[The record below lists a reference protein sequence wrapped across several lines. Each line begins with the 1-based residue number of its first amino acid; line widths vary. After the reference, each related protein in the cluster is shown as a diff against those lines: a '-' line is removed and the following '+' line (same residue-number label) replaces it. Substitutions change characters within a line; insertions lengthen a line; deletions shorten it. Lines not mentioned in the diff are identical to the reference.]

1 VSIPPTLLLADDSLT
16 IQRVVALTFAD
27 QPVRLVVA
35 KDGQDAINRM
45 ATDRPDLVLADTN
58 MPCVDGYEVARWVRQ
73 QPHLSKV
80 PVLLLAGI
88 TDPVDEQRLHDS
100 GANGVL
106 EKPFEPSHVISRV
119 KELLGIRGASTA
131 QPTRLVTSPDQKP
144 IKRVLPKAAPA
155 ATPAS
160 ATGDGPAGSAP
171 DPEELQGLA
180 SSVSFE
186 SMDVTFSDQ
195 TSHSPYDSDIG
206 DRDSGQNGDRQD
218 VDAGAGGGTAEDWF
232 PDEQGS
238 TPAAADKGMPELS
251 FYGHPETTPRGIDA
265 DFAAQFPARDNGPG
279 ESSGAGQFRH
289 DTSHHPASSQTTAD
303 VFQSLL
309 AAEQS
314 GTAGR
319 DVGAPIAMTDE
330 ALEALAIRVV
340 EKLRP
345 HAMRDELQ
353 RALGSGL
360 TEAVHHSVATE
371 TRAAV
376 AEAVQAA
383 VDGSI
388 LGTVRGAVNEAIS
401 AAVPRAVTQS
411 MEVHVGGRAEAAV
424 RDSIVRAVPAAV
436 EESIQEFVASR
447 ITVLVRDTLER
458 EMRETV
464 APALNVMVREMLAAT
479 LQQAVSDA
487 VSAAVPTAVFEAVRQ
502 EAAGQVHQVVVDTSE
517 RLVREEIARIRERR

>member
-1 VSIPPTLLLADDSLT
+1 VSIPPTLLLADDSVT
-16 IQRVVALTFAD
+16 IQRVVALVFAD

-73 QPHLSKV
+73 QPHLSTV

-119 KELLGIRGASTA
+119 KELLGIKGASA
-131 QPTRLVTSPDQKP
+131 PQPTRLITSPDQKP
-144 IKRVLPKAAPA
+144 IKRVLPKAPPA
-155 ATPAS
+155 ETPPS
-160 ATGDGPAGSAP
+160 ARAEDVPISGPDLEGP
-171 DPEELQGLA
+171 QGLS

-186 SMDVTFSDQ
+186 SDVSFADQ
-195 TSHSPYDSDIG
+195 EAESPFGGVLPDRARGDEGYGQEAEADSP
-206 DRDSGQNGDRQD
+206 
-218 VDAGAGGGTAEDWF
+218 GGTPEDWF
-232 PDEQGS
+232 PDDQPS
-238 TPAAADKGMPELS
+238 QPMPARPAGDAGLQDLS
-251 FYGHPETTPRGIDA
+251 FYGHPETAPRGIDQ
-265 DFAAQFPARDNGPG
+265 DFDSQFPQRAATSPGAPPNGASTRP
-279 ESSGAGQFRH
+279 SG
-289 DTSHHPASSQTTAD
+289 SHPVAAASSPAKQATAD
-303 VFQSLL
+303 VFESLL

-314 GTAGR
+314 GTNPKDGTGGQFP
-319 DVGAPIAMTDE
+319 VAMSDAT
-330 ALEALAIRVV
+330 LEMLASRVV

-353 RALGSGL
+353 RALGTGL

-388 LGTVRGAVNEAIS
+388 LGTVRGAVNEAVS
-401 AAVPRAVTQS
+401 AAVPSAVTQA
-411 MEVHVGGRAEAAV
+411 MESQVGGRV
-424 RDSIVRAVPAAV
+424 DAAV
-436 EESIQEFVASR
+436 ERSLQEFVASR
-447 ITVLVRDTLER
+447 ITVLVRDTVER

-464 APALNVMVREMLAAT
+464 APALQVVVREMVAAT
-479 LQQAVSDA
+479 LQQAVADA

>member
-1 VSIPPTLLLADDSLT
+1 
-16 IQRVVALTFAD
+16 
-27 QPVRLVVA
+27 
-35 KDGQDAINRM
+35 M

-73 QPHLSKV
+73 QPHLSAV

-119 KELLGIRGASTA
+119 KELLGIRSASTA
-131 QPTRLVTSPDQKP
+131 QPTRFITSPDQKP

-155 ATPAS
+155 ATPPAVS
-160 ATGDGPAGSAP
+160 AEGTPVPAA

-186 SMDVTFSDQ
+186 SMDSPFADQQSD
-195 TSHSPYDSDIG
+195 SPFTEVAAGRDGAQDG
-206 DRDSGQNGDRQD
+206 DGQELESESPR
-218 VDAGAGGGTAEDWF
+218 GTPDDWF
-232 PDEQGS
+232 PDEPI
-238 TPAAADKGMPELS
+238 PASAKSDTGMPEMS
-251 FYGHPETTPRGIDA
+251 FYGHPETAPRAQSHRRRCRGLDARRRRRWGIPIRLA
-265 DFAAQFPARDNGPG
+265 GHASGGP
-279 ESSGAGQFRH
+279 SG
-289 DTSHHPASSQTTAD
+289 TAD

-314 GTAGR
+314 GAGGGDASAPTAIS
-319 DVGAPIAMTDE
+319 DH
-330 ALEALAIRVV
+330 ALEMLAARVV
-340 EKLRP
+340 EKLGP

-360 TEAVHHSVATE
+360 SEAVHHSVATE

-388 LGTVRGAVNEAIS
+388 LGTVRGAVNEAVS

-411 MEVHVGGRAEAAV
+411 MEEHVGARVDAAV
-424 RDSIVRAVPAAV
+424 RDGIAGAVPAAV
-436 EESIQEFVASR
+436 ERSFQEFVASR
-447 ITVLVRDTLER
+447 LTVLVRDTVER
-458 EMRETV
+458 ELRETV

-479 LQQAVSDA
+479 LQQAVADA
-487 VSAAVPTAVFEAVRQ
+487 VTAAVPTAVFEAVRQ

-517 RLVREEIARIRERR
+517 RLVRDEIARIRERRG

>member
-1 VSIPPTLLLADDSLT
+1 MSIPPTLLLADDSLT

-155 ATPAS
+155 AMPAS
-160 ATGDGPAGSAP
+160 ATGDGTAGSAP

-186 SMDVTFSDQ
+186 SMDATFSDQ
-195 TSHSPYDSDIG
+195 PYDSGAG
-206 DRDSGQNGDRQD
+206 DRDSGEGGYAHD
-218 VDAGAGGGTAEDWF
+218 VDAGSGVGSPEDWF
-232 PDEQGS
+232 PDEQGPR
-238 TPAAADKGMPELS
+238 PAAADKGMPELS

-265 DFAAQFPARDNGPG
+265 DFGAQFPTRDNVPD
-279 ESSGAGQFRH
+279 ESSGAGQSRH
-289 DTSHHPASSQTTAD
+289 DTSHHPASAPATAD

-314 GTAGR
+314 GSAGR
-319 DVGAPIAMTDE
+319 DAGAPSAMTDE

-411 MEVHVGGRAEAAV
+411 MEVHVGGRVEAAV

-436 EESIQEFVASR
+436 EQSIQEFVASR
-447 ITVLVRDTLER
+447 ISVLVRDTLER

-464 APALNVMVREMLAAT
+464 APALNVLVREMLAAT

-487 VSAAVPTAVFEAVRQ
+487 VTAAVPTAVFEAVRQ

>member
-1 VSIPPTLLLADDSLT
+1 MSIPPTLLLADDSVT

-73 QPHLSKV
+73 QPHLSAV

-119 KELLGIRGASTA
+119 KELLGIRGGSTA

-144 IKRVLPKAAPA
+144 IKRVLPKAAPP
-155 ATPAS
+155 ATPPSVKGDDLPLPPDS
-160 ATGDGPAGSAP
+160 A
-171 DPEELQGLA
+171 ELQGLS

-186 SMDVTFSDQ
+186 STDVTFADQ
-195 TSHSPYDSDIG
+195 QADAPYG
-206 DRDSGQNGDRQD
+206 G
-218 VDAGAGGGTAEDWF
+218 AEAGGSYGPDDGAESPRGTPEDWF
-232 PDEQGS
+232 PNEQA
-238 TPAAADKGMPELS
+238 PAASDIGRSDLS

-265 DFAAQFPARDNGPG
+265 DFGAQVQPRDSVADGTWGSAGPHRQ
-279 ESSGAGQFRH
+279 GAGH
-289 DTSHHPASSQTTAD
+289 TPGTAPATAD

-314 GTAGR
+314 GAVARQLTA
-319 DVGAPIAMTDE
+319 PPAMTDE
-330 ALEALAIRVV
+330 ALEALADRVV

-360 TEAVHHSVATE
+360 SEAVHHSVATE

-388 LGTVRGAVNEAIS
+388 LGTVRGAVNEAIG

-411 MEVHVGGRAEAAV
+411 MEMQVGSRVEAAV
-424 RDSIVRAVPAAV
+424 RDSIAHAVPEAV
-436 EESIQEFVASR
+436 EQSIQEFVASR
-447 ITVLVRDTLER
+447 VTVLVREGLER
-458 EMRETV
+458 EVRETV

-487 VSAAVPTAVFEAVRQ
+487 VAAAVPTAVFEAVRQ
-502 EAAGQVHQVVVDTSE
+502 EAAGQVHQVVVETSE

>member
-1 VSIPPTLLLADDSLT
+1 VSIPPTLLLADDSVT

-45 ATDRPDLVLADTN
+45 ATVRPDLVLADTN

-73 QPHLSKV
+73 QPHLSTV

-131 QPTRLVTSPDQKP
+131 QPTRLITSPDQKP
-144 IKRVLPKAAPA
+144 IKRVMPKAAPPPTSGQA
-155 ATPAS
+155 DGPSAS
-160 ATGDGPAGSAP
+160 AA
-171 DPEELQGLA
+171 DPGELQGLA

-195 TSHSPYDSDIG
+195 HG
-206 DRDSGQNGDRQD
+206 DAS
-218 VDAGAGGGTAEDWF
+218 AGGVAPGDEDGYARDADGESAGGTPDDWF
-232 PDEQGS
+232 PDEQTAG
-238 TPAAADKGMPELS
+238 PVPGDPRPKDLS
-251 FYGHPETTPRGIDA
+251 FYGHPETMSRGIDA
-265 DFAAQFPARDNGPG
+265 DFGAQFPTRDRAGD
-279 ESSGAGQFRH
+279 GAGLARH
-289 DTSHHPASSQTTAD
+289 DISHSSSQATAD

-314 GTAGR
+314 GTPGR
-319 DVGAPIAMTDE
+319 DSAAPLAMTDE
-330 ALEALAIRVV
+330 ALESLAERVV

-353 RALGSGL
+353 RALGTGL
-360 TEAVHHSVATE
+360 SEAVHHSVATE

-388 LGTVRGAVNEAIS
+388 LGTVRGAVNEAIN

-411 MEVHVGGRAEAAV
+411 MEVHIGGRVEAAV
-424 RDSIVRAVPAAV
+424 RDSIVRTVPPAV
-436 EESIQEFVASR
+436 EQSIQEFVASR
-447 ITVLVRDTLER
+447 ITVLVRDAVER

-479 LQQAVSDA
+479 LHQAVADA
-487 VSAAVPTAVFEAVRQ
+487 VAAAVPTAVFEAVRQ
-502 EAAGQVHQVVVDTSE
+502 EAPGQVHQVVVETSE
-517 RLVREEIARIRERR
+517 RLVREEIARIRERRA

>member
-1 VSIPPTLLLADDSLT
+1 VSIPPTLLLADDSVT

-73 QPHLSKV
+73 QPHLSAV

-131 QPTRLVTSPDQKP
+131 QPTRLITSPDQKP
-144 IKRVLPKAAPA
+144 IKRVLPKAALA

-160 ATGDGPAGSAP
+160 GKVEGPFAPVP
-171 DPEELQGLA
+171 DPEEVQGLA
-180 SSVSFE
+180 ASVSFE

-195 TSHSPYDSDIG
+195 PPDSPFAG
-206 DRDSGQNGDRQD
+206 GRQD
-218 VDAGAGGGTAEDWF
+218 GYGQDANTESPGGTPDDWF
-232 PDEQGS
+232 PDEQG
-238 TPAAADKGMPELS
+238 PAPTAGDPGMPELS

-265 DFAAQFPARDNGPG
+265 DFGATRPKRDSGSEGGSSAGASWAGDSHAAGTSPA
-279 ESSGAGQFRH
+279 
-289 DTSHHPASSQTTAD
+289 PATAD
-303 VFQSLL
+303 AFQSLL
-309 AAEQS
+309 AAEVS
-314 GTAGR
+314 GASARELAGPAHAIS
-319 DVGAPIAMTDE
+319 DDS
-330 ALEALAIRVV
+330 LEALAARVI

-353 RALGSGL
+353 RALGTGL

-388 LGTVRGAVNEAIS
+388 LGTVRGAVNEAVS

-411 MEVHVGGRAEAAV
+411 IEGHVGGRVEAAM
-424 RDSIVRAVPAAV
+424 RESIARAVPAAV
-436 EESIQEFVASR
+436 EQSIQEFVASR
-447 ITVLVRDTLER
+447 LTVLVRDTLER

-464 APALNVMVREMLAAT
+464 APALNVLVREMLAAT

-487 VSAAVPTAVFEAVRQ
+487 VTAAVPTAVFEAVRQ
-502 EAAGQVHQVVVDTSE
+502 EAAGQVHKVVVDTSE

>member
-1 VSIPPTLLLADDSLT
+1 MSIPPTLLLADDSVT
-16 IQRVVALTFAD
+16 IQRVVALVFAD

-73 QPHLSKV
+73 QPHLSTV

-119 KELLGIRGASTA
+119 KELLGIKGASA
-131 QPTRLVTSPDQKP
+131 PQPTRLITSPDQKP
-144 IKRVLPKAAPA
+144 IKRVLPKAPPA
-155 ATPAS
+155 ETPPS
-160 ATGDGPAGSAP
+160 ARAEDVPISGPDLEGP
-171 DPEELQGLA
+171 QGLS

-186 SMDVTFSDQ
+186 SDVSFADQ
-195 TSHSPYDSDIG
+195 EAESPFGGVLPDRARGDEGYGQEAEADSP
-206 DRDSGQNGDRQD
+206 
-218 VDAGAGGGTAEDWF
+218 GGTPEDWF
-232 PDEQGS
+232 PDDQPS
-238 TPAAADKGMPELS
+238 QPMPARTAGDAGLQDLS
-251 FYGHPETTPRGIDA
+251 FYGHPETAPRGIEQ
-265 DFAAQFPARDNGPG
+265 DFDSQFPQRA
-279 ESSGAGQFRH
+279 A
-289 DTSHHPASSQTTAD
+289 ASSPAKQATAD
-303 VFQSLL
+303 VFESLL

-314 GTAGR
+314 GTNPKDGAGGQFP
-319 DVGAPIAMTDE
+319 VAMTD
-330 ALEALAIRVV
+330 ATLEMLASRVV

-353 RALGSGL
+353 RALGTGL

-388 LGTVRGAVNEAIS
+388 LGTVRGAVNEAVS
-401 AAVPRAVTQS
+401 AAVPSAVTQA
-411 MEVHVGGRAEAAV
+411 MESQVGGRVDAAV
-424 RDSIVRAVPAAV
+424 RESVAHAVPAAV
-436 EESIQEFVASR
+436 ERSLQEFVASR
-447 ITVLVRDTLER
+447 ITVLVRDTVER

-464 APALNVMVREMLAAT
+464 APALQVVVREMVAAT
-479 LQQAVSDA
+479 LQQAVADA
-487 VSAAVPTAVFEAVRQ
+487 VSAAVPTAVFEVVRH

>member
-1 VSIPPTLLLADDSLT
+1 MPPTLLLADDSVT

-73 QPHLSKV
+73 QPHLSAV

-119 KELLGIRGASTA
+119 KELLGIRGAST
-131 QPTRLVTSPDQKP
+131 PPSTRLVTSPDQKP
-144 IKRVLPKAAPA
+144 IKRVLPKA
-155 ATPAS
+155 TPGAS
-160 ATGDGPAGSAP
+160 PQSAKAE
-171 DPEELQGLA
+171 DPPVPMADADELQGLS

-186 SMDVTFSDQ
+186 STDGGFPDQ
-195 TSHSPYDSDIG
+195 DGDAAYG
-206 DRDSGQNGDRQD
+206 GLEADRDGAHGGYGI
-218 VDAGAGGGTAEDWF
+218 DADAEAPQGTPEDWF
-232 PDEQGS
+232 PNERAADQGS
-238 TPAAADKGMPELS
+238 TSRPDLS
-251 FYGHPETTPRGIDA
+251 FYGHPEIASRHNEA
-265 DFAAQFPARDNGPG
+265 DFGAQATARD
-279 ESSGAGQFRH
+279 GAGEGISSAERVRQGS
-289 DTSHHPASSQTTAD
+289 SHTAGSAPATAD

-314 GTAGR
+314 GVTGHDLA
-319 DVGAPIAMTDE
+319 APAALSDE
-330 ALEALAIRVV
+330 ALETLAARMV

-388 LGTVRGAVNEAIS
+388 LGTVRGAVNESIGT
-401 AAVPRAVTQS
+401 AVPRAVTQS
-411 MEVHVGGRAEAAV
+411 MEGHVGSRVEAAV

-436 EESIQEFVASR
+436 EASIQEFVASR
-447 ITVLVRDTLER
+447 LTVLVRDTLER

-464 APALNVMVREMLAAT
+464 APALNGMVREMVAAT
-479 LQQAVSDA
+479 LQSAISDA
-487 VSAAVPTAVFEAVRQ
+487 VTAAVPTAVFEAVRQ

>member
-1 VSIPPTLLLADDSLT
+1 MSIPPTLLLADDSVT

-73 QPHLSKV
+73 QPHLSAV

-144 IKRVLPKAAPA
+144 IKRVLPKA
-155 ATPAS
+155 TPAVTPLPVKGED
-160 ATGDGPAGSAP
+160 APMAMP
-171 DPEELQGLA
+171 DPDELQGLS

-186 SMDVTFSDQ
+186 STDVSFSDQ
-195 TSHSPYDSDIG
+195 QADAPYG
-206 DRDSGQNGDRQD
+206 EADRDGFHGGYGQ
-218 VDAGAGGGTAEDWF
+218 DAEGESPGGTADDWF
-232 PDEQGS
+232 PSEQTTDTGRQ
-238 TPAAADKGMPELS
+238 DLS
-251 FYGHPETTPRGIDA
+251 FYGHPEATPRGIDA
-265 DFAAQFPARDNGPG
+265 DFGAAVQPRDSVPEGTR
-279 ESSGAGQFRH
+279 GAGQVRQG
-289 DTSHHPASSQTTAD
+289 TSPSTAPATAD

-314 GTAGR
+314 GAAGR
-319 DVGAPIAMTDE
+319 DMAAPPAMTDE
-330 ALEALAIRVV
+330 ALEVLADRVV

-353 RALGSGL
+353 RVLGSGL
-360 TEAVHHSVATE
+360 SEAVHHSVATE

-411 MEVHVGGRAEAAV
+411 MEVHVGGRVEAAV
-424 RDSIVRAVPAAV
+424 RDSIVRAVPTAV
-436 EESIQEFVASR
+436 EGAIEEFVASR

-464 APALNVMVREMLAAT
+464 APALNVMVREMVAAT

-487 VSAAVPTAVFEAVRQ
+487 VTAAVPTAVFEAVRQ

>member
-27 QPVRLVVA
+27 QPVRLVFA

-73 QPHLSKV
+73 QPHLSAV

-119 KELLGIRGASTA
+119 KELLGIRGASSA

-144 IKRVLPKAAPA
+144 IKRVLPKAAPGG
-155 ATPAS
+155 TPLSVKGDDAS
-160 ATGDGPAGSAP
+160 PSIADA
-171 DPEELQGLA
+171 EELQGRS

-186 SMDVTFSDQ
+186 STGVTFTDQ
-195 TSHSPYDSDIG
+195 QVDSPYG
-206 DRDSGQNGDRQD
+206 HVEGNFDRGQAGYGP
-218 VDAGAGGGTAEDWF
+218 DADGESPGGTASDWF
-232 PDEQGS
+232 PNEQ
-238 TPAAADKGMPELS
+238 TPDRGDAGRQDLA
-251 FYGHPETTPRGIDA
+251 FYGHPDTAARGIDA
-265 DFAAQFPARDNGPG
+265 EFGKASTRDGHVPA
-279 ESSGAGQFRH
+279 
-289 DTSHHPASSQTTAD
+289 PAPATAD

-314 GTAGR
+314 GPAGR
-319 DVGAPIAMTDE
+319 DVAAPAVTTDE
-330 ALEALAIRVV
+330 ALETLAARVV

-360 TEAVHHSVATE
+360 SEAVHHSVATE

-388 LGTVRGAVNEAIS
+388 LGTVRGAVNESIS

-411 MEVHVGGRAEAAV
+411 MELHVGGRVEAAV
-424 RDSIVRAVPAAV
+424 RDSIARALPPAI
-436 EESIQEFVASR
+436 EQSIEEFVATR
-447 ITVLVRDTLER
+447 ITVLVRDTVER
-458 EMRETV
+458 EVRETL
-464 APALNVMVREMLAAT
+464 APALSVMVREMLAAT

-487 VSAAVPTAVFEAVRQ
+487 VTAAVPTAVFEAVRQ
-502 EAAGQVHQVVVDTSE
+502 EAAGRVHEVVVDTSE

>member
-1 VSIPPTLLLADDSLT
+1 MSIPPTLLLADDSVT

-73 QPHLSKV
+73 QPHLSAV

-144 IKRVLPKAAPA
+144 IKRVLPKATPA
-155 ATPAS
+155 ATPLPVKGEDTSVPMA
-160 ATGDGPAGSAP
+160 
-171 DPEELQGLA
+171 DPEELQGLS

-186 SMDVTFSDQ
+186 STDVSFSDQ
-195 TSHSPYDSDIG
+195 QADAPYGRGRPRRRPWRLCTDADAESP
-206 DRDSGQNGDRQD
+206 
-218 VDAGAGGGTAEDWF
+218 GGTPDDWF
-232 PDEQGS
+232 PSEQTV
-238 TPAAADKGMPELS
+238 TPGDTGRQDLS
-251 FYGHPETTPRGIDA
+251 FYGHPEATPRGIDA
-265 DFAAQFPARDNGPG
+265 DFGAAGPAPRPRARRNLGRRA
-279 ESSGAGQFRH
+279 GAAGHQPH
-289 DTSHHPASSQTTAD
+289 ASTAPATAD

-314 GTAGR
+314 GAAGR
-319 DVGAPIAMTDE
+319 DMAAPAAMTDE
-330 ALEALAIRVV
+330 ALEALAARVV

-345 HAMRDELQ
+345 HAMRDEMQ

-360 TEAVHHSVATE
+360 SEAVHHSVATE

-411 MEVHVGGRAEAAV
+411 MEMHVGGRVEAAV
-424 RDSIVRAVPAAV
+424 RDSIVRAVPTAV
-436 EESIQEFVASR
+436 EGAIQEFVASR

-464 APALNVMVREMLAAT
+464 APALNVMVREMVAAT

-487 VSAAVPTAVFEAVRQ
+487 VTAAVPTAVFEAVRQ

>member
-1 VSIPPTLLLADDSLT
+1 MSIPPTLLLADDSLT
-16 IQRVVALTFAD
+16 IQRVIALTFAD

-73 QPHLSKV
+73 QPHLNAV

-119 KELLGIRGASTA
+119 KELLGIRSASTA
-131 QPTRLVTSPDQKP
+131 QPTRFITSPDQKP
-144 IKRVLPKAAPA
+144 IKRVLPKAAPE
-155 ATPAS
+155 ATPPAVS
-160 ATGDGPAGSAP
+160 AEGTPVPAA

-186 SMDVTFSDQ
+186 SMDSPFADQQSD
-195 TSHSPYDSDIG
+195 SPFTEVAAGRDGAQDG
-206 DRDSGQNGDRQD
+206 DGQELESESPR
-218 VDAGAGGGTAEDWF
+218 GTPDDWF
-232 PDEQGS
+232 PDEPI
-238 TPAAADKGMPELS
+238 PASAKSDTGMPEMS
-251 FYGHPETTPRGIDA
+251 FYGHPETAPRASHTDVGVEVSTRDGAA
-265 DFAAQFPARDNGPG
+265 DGASHQVAGHASGGP
-279 ESSGAGQFRH
+279 SG
-289 DTSHHPASSQTTAD
+289 TAD

-314 GTAGR
+314 GAGGGDASAPTAIS
-319 DVGAPIAMTDE
+319 DH
-330 ALEALAIRVV
+330 ALEMLAARVV
-340 EKLRP
+340 EKLGP

-360 TEAVHHSVATE
+360 SEAVHHSVATE

-388 LGTVRGAVNEAIS
+388 LGTVRGAVNEAVS

-411 MEVHVGGRAEAAV
+411 MEEHVGARVDQAV
-424 RDSIVRAVPAAV
+424 RDGIAGAVPAAV
-436 EESIQEFVASR
+436 ERSFQEFVASR
-447 ITVLVRDTLER
+447 LTVLVRDTVER
-458 EMRETV
+458 ELRETV

-479 LQQAVSDA
+479 LQQAVADA
-487 VSAAVPTAVFEAVRQ
+487 VTAAVPTAVFEAVRQ

-517 RLVREEIARIRERR
+517 RLVSDEIARIRERRG